1 MCGIVGYIGKDEA
14 CGVILNG
21 LMMLEYRGYDS
32 AGISVLDKNKIETVK
47 KAGRLSVIEEVLNKN
62 PLKGNVGI
70 GHTRWATHG
79 TPSDINAHPHMD
91 MKNEFSAVHNGIIEN
106 YSEIKNEL
114 EKKGLVFKSD
124 TDSEVIP
131 NLIAS
136 LYDGDLLS
144 TSKKMIKLL
153 RGAYSLG
160 IISSKEPSTLIA
172 VKKKSPLVMGIAEK
186 GFLIASDVS
195 ALLKHTKKVIYLE
208 EDDVVK
214 ITPDGFSIY
223 NGEIE
228 VERKISEIKW
238 SVEAS
243 SKGGYPHFM
252 VKEIYEQPQA
262 LSETISH
269 RIEGDSVKLEGSFS
283 KEELKEIREIKI
295 IGCGTAYHAGL
306 SGRTALTKLAK
317 IPATVEIASE
327 FNYSNPKIDEH
338 TLAIFISQ
346 SGETSDVLTALA
358 LAKEKNAKILVI
370 TNVVGSSISR
380 AADHVLY
387 TWAGPEISVASTKAY
402 TTQLALL
409 YILAID
415 FARKLDRIDCNEEKR
430 LCSELLKISKKV
442 EDWLKEDKYDWNE
455 LGNMFSKSSAFYLGR
470 NEDYNSS
477 REGALKLKELSYVHA
492 EAIPAGEL
500 KHGPIS
506 LVEKGFP
513 VVAISTEKKLE
524 EKIISNIKEVKA
536 RGASVIVITDSDSK
550 NFEEVS
556 KVIKIPTTEEL
567 FIPILVAVPLQLLAY
582 HAAALKGR
590 DVDRPRNLA
599 KSVTVE

>member
-47 KAGRLSVIEEVLNKN
+47 KAGRLSVIGEVLNKN

-79 TPSDINAHPHMD
+79 IPSDINAHPHMD
-91 MKNEFSAVHNGIIEN
+91 MKNEFSVVHNGIIEN

-114 EKKGLVFKSD
+114 EKKGFVFKSD

-131 NLIAS
+131 NLIAD

-223 NGEIE
+223 NGESE

>member
-1 MCGIVGYIGKDEA
+1 M
-14 CGVILNG
+14 
-21 LMMLEYRGYDS
+21 
-32 AGISVLDKNKIETVK
+32 
-47 KAGRLSVIEEVLNKN
+47 
-62 PLKGNVGI
+62 
-70 GHTRWATHG
+70 
-79 TPSDINAHPHMD
+79 
-91 MKNEFSAVHNGIIEN
+91 
-106 YSEIKNEL
+106 
-114 EKKGLVFKSD
+114 
-124 TDSEVIP
+124 
-131 NLIAS
+131 
-136 LYDGDLLS
+136 
-144 TSKKMIKLL
+144 
-153 RGAYSLG
+153 
-160 IISSKEPSTLIA
+160 
-172 VKKKSPLVMGIAEK
+172 
-186 GFLIASDVS
+186 
-195 ALLKHTKKVIYLE
+195 
-208 EDDVVK
+208 
-214 ITPDGFSIY
+214 
-223 NGEIE
+223 
-228 VERKISEIKW
+228 
-238 SVEAS
+238 
-243 SKGGYPHFM
+243 
-252 VKEIYEQPQA
+252 
-262 LSETISH
+262 
-269 RIEGDSVKLEGSFS
+269 
-283 KEELKEIREIKI
+283 
-295 IGCGTAYHAGL
+295 
-306 SGRTALTKLAK
+306 
-317 IPATVEIASE
+317 
-327 FNYSNPKIDEH
+327 
-338 TLAIFISQ
+338 
-346 SGETSDVLTALA
+346 
-358 LAKEKNAKILVI
+358 
-370 TNVVGSSISR
+370 
-380 AADHVLY
+380 
-387 TWAGPEISVASTKAY
+387 ASTKAY

-513 VVAISTEKKLE
+513 VVAITTEKKLE

>member
-91 MKNEFSAVHNGIIEN
+91 MKNEFSVVHNGIIEN

-114 EKKGLVFKSD
+114 EKKGFVFKSD

-131 NLIAS
+131 NLIAD

-252 VKEIYEQPQA
+252 VKEIHEQPQA

>member
-91 MKNEFSAVHNGIIEN
+91 MKNEFSVVHNGIIEN
-106 YSEIKNEL
+106 YSEIKNGL
-114 EKKGLVFKSD
+114 EKKGFVFKSD

-252 VKEIYEQPQA
+252 VKEIHEQPQA

>member
-79 TPSDINAHPHMD
+79 VPSDINAHPHMD
-91 MKNEFSAVHNGIIEN
+91 MKNEFSVVHNGIIEN

-114 EKKGLVFKSD
+114 EKKGFVFKSD

-252 VKEIYEQPQA
+252 VKEIHEQPQA